1 MKKVCYVQRYKPVSK
16 YRGIFC
22 AIRIVHRKKAYIK
35 IRTENPSYILQR
47 K

>member
-1 MKKVCYVQRYKPVSK
+1 MKKVCYVRRYKPVSK

-22 AIRIVHRKKAYIK
+22 TIRIVHRKKAYIK
-35 IRTENPSYILQR
+35 IQAEYPNYIFQR